1 MYAEFRHL
9 DGALAGTV
17 RVVRKDFATIGRH
30 PSADVPFDADR
41 DLDVSGRHAAVFR
54 QGDAWLVRDLGSTNG
69 IWVNGVRLKGDRTL
83 APNDVLRFGIAGP
96 QLRFMSHPG
105 EPAAIPDTEV
115 GGATREEATR
125 GRPDRA
131 ATPRMGAPSGRTTER
146 IRVEVRRQT
155 TAWRRVTVVA
165 LVLAAIALAGVV
177 WTTARRDRALA
188 AERAQLLERTDSLMT
203 RLLAASTSAVAL
215 QAALQRAR
223 EETERLRASIASGRV
238 TSDRLD
244 TLSGQVATSAG
255 RHEAVLRA
263 AGFDLETITRTKGDA
278 IALVVS
284 EFADGR
290 RVAGTGFAVQARGDT
305 GWIATSRHLVVD
317 AAGRPAQRLGVIFNG
332 SSQNFR
338 AEFAAAAETAD
349 LALLTVRVRSGVPSV
364 KAFSAGV
371 TPGEPVAVLGFPFG
385 FDFPIGGDWRKLGVS
400 VVSFPGTIRRA
411 DTSMVELDGYG
422 TNGSSGSP
430 VFNAAGEVA
439 GVVYGG
445 ESGSF
450 GRVVY
455 AVPVRVVVELLSMLS
470 RR

>member
-17 RVVRKDFATIGRH
+17 RIVRKDFATIGRH
-30 PSADVPFDADR
+30 PSADVAFDADR

-69 IWVNGVRLKGDRTL
+69 LWVNGVRLKGDRTL
-83 APNDVLRFGIAGP
+83 APNDILRFGSAGP
-96 QLRFMSHPG
+96 QLRFMSHAVAP
-105 EPAAIPDTEV
+105 ETAVA
-115 GGATREEATR
+115 GATREEPVPH
-125 GRPDRA
+125 RPDR
-131 ATPRMGAPSGRTTER
+131 TPSPLAGAGRTTER

-155 TAWRRVTVVA
+155 AAWRRVTVVA
-165 LVLAAIALAGVV
+165 LVLGAIALAGVV

-188 AERAQLLERTDSLMT
+188 AERAQLLARTDSLMT
-203 RLLAASTSAVAL
+203 RLLAASSSAAAL

-223 EETERLRASIASGRV
+223 DETERLRASIAGGRV
-238 TSDRLD
+238 TSGRLD
-244 TLSGQVATSAG
+244 TLSGQVATSVG

-263 AGFDLETITRTKGDA
+263 AGFDLQTITRTKGDA

-317 AAGRPAQRLGVIFNG
+317 AAGRPARRLGVIFNG

-338 AEFAAAAETAD
+338 AEFGAAAETAD
-349 LALLTVRVRSGVPSV
+349 LALLTVRVRGGVPSV

-385 FDFPIGGDWRKLGVS
+385 FDFTIGGDWRKIGVS

-411 DTSMVELDGYG
+411 DTSVVELDGYG

-430 VFNAAGEVA
+430 VFTVAGEVA

-455 AVPVRVVVELLSMLS
+455 AVPVAVLVDLLRRVGKS
-470 RR
+470 